1 MTMTML
7 PIIKIHNI
15 EPVVS
20 PSRGNGEPAGVIGS
34 YSSSGPETSGVTAR
48 VASFSGV
55 SAPYAA
61 GGSPATAGAR
71 EVCTR
76 GHAPNDAM
84 PMQESYTVGSQLL
97 PPRGKSTGL
106 SEATMSRRAAF
117 RRSPRKE
124 RLAEQRSQALDE
136 RKAGSRPESG
146 DKPSSRRSA
155 LPRRAHQ
162 ELPRKPA

>member
-1 MTMTML
+1 MTML

-84 PMQESYTVGSQLL
+84 PMQESYTVGSQLWP
-97 PPRGKSTGL
+97 PPREVNRVKRGDN
-106 SEATMSRRAAF
+106 EQARCIQEE
-117 RRSPRKE
+117 PEE
-124 RLAEQRSQALDE
+124 RETCRT
-136 RKAGSRPESG
+136 KESG
-146 DKPSSRRSA
+146 FGRTKGRI
-155 LPRRAHQ
+155 
-162 ELPRKPA
+162 KT